1 MRGALKWTLMMF
13 GAVLLAGCAMTSAG
27 RETRTTSD
35 MQWHGRI
42 YAGEQGEL
50 SEDQVSV
57 ANATV
62 TRLATG
68 STRAT
73 VTLQGGLTAASYP
86 WHIHAGTC
94 GSQGAIVGNPD
105 SYGELSASASGMGSA
120 TANLDAPLDPAKS
133 YYINLHREDMGI
145 VACGNLRRGSHEFD

>member
-1 MRGALKWTLMMF
+1 MRATLKWTLVMF
-13 GAVLLAGCAMTSAG
+13 GAALLAGCAMTSAG
-27 RETRTTSD
+27 QEGRTTAD

-57 ANATV
+57 ANATM

-73 VTLQGGLTAASYP
+73 VTLKGGLTEASYP

-94 GSQGAIVGNPD
+94 GSQGPIVGNPD
-105 SYGELSASASGMGSA
+105 SYDALSASASGMGSA
-120 TANLDAPLDPAKS
+120 SANLDATLDPTKS

-145 VACGNLRRGSHEFD
+145 VACGNLTRG

>member
-1 MRGALKWTLMMF
+1 MRSTLGWTLGIF
-13 GAVLLAGCAMTSAG
+13 AAALLTGCATTPAG
-27 RETRTTSD
+27 REVRTTAD

-57 ANATV
+57 ATATM

-73 VTLQGGLTAASYP
+73 VTLRGGLIEAAYP
-86 WHIHAGTC
+86 WHIHVGTC
-94 GSQGAIVGNPD
+94 GSQGPIVGNPD
-105 SYGELSASASGMGSA
+105 SYDTLSASASGMGSA
-120 TANLDAPLDPAKS
+120 TANLDTALDPAKT

-145 VACGNLRRGSHEFD
+145 VACGNMTRG